1 MNFINEN
8 VNIFFFVTTIFV
20 IILIILF
27 TVLLFAALKFYR
39 FVLRVVKQGDVMLE
53 DVKTN
58 DFVKKGVSVVLPVIL
73 PIMSFFMKKKTS
85 RGKK

>member
-8 VNIFFFVTTIFV
+8 ANIFFFVTTILV

-27 TVLLFAALKFYR
+27 TILLFSAISFYK
-39 FVLRVVKQGDVMLE
+39 FVLKVVKQGDVILE

-58 DFVKKGVSVVLPVIL
+58 EFVKKGAPIVLPIIL
-73 PIMSFFMKKKTS
+73 PIISFFMKKKGRS
-85 RGKK
+85 KK

>member
-8 VNIFFFVTTIFV
+8 ANIFFFVTTIFV

-27 TVLLFAALKFYR
+27 TVLLFSAIKFYK
-39 FVLRVVKQGDVMLE
+39 FVVKVVKKGDTVLE

-58 DFVKKGVSVVLPVIL
+58 PIVLPIIL
-73 PIMSFFMKKKTS
+73 PIISFFMKKKS
-85 RGKK
+85 RTKK

>member
-8 VNIFFFVTTIFV
+8 ANIFFFVTTIFV

-27 TVLLFAALKFYR
+27 TILLLAAIKLYKF
-39 FVLRVVKQGDVMLE
+39 VVKAVKQGDTILE

-58 DFVKKGVSVVLPVIL
+58 DFVKKGTSIVLPVLL
-73 PIMSFFMKKKTS
+73 PVISFFMKKKAKG
-85 RGKK
+85 RK